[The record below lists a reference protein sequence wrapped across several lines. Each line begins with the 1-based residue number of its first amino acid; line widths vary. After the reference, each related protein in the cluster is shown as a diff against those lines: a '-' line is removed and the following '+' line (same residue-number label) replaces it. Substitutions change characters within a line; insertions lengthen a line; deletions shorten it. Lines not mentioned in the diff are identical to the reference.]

1 MFTTAKPTGLA
12 HGSDVTQT
20 PILWKN
26 KGDNATIHCRHTK
39 GESYYQMYWFRQLP
53 GENMKQILFVYT
65 NSNPDYGAGFSQEK
79 FPATKPDTHS
89 GTLTILAMKLTVFLT
104 LITHMEKQVHL
115 SFLIFLL
122 WTKGLT
128 DGSDVT
134 QTSILWKDMGDNATI
149 HCKHTKGINYYQ
161 MYWYRQLPGEM
172 MKQIV
177 FTTTTTTE
185 HKYESGFSKDKF
197 PAQKSDANTGS
208 LTVEKLQPEDSG
220 LYFCSVSQHSDA
232 GDSGS
237 CTKTQLLV
245 TGKRKEDNG
254 LFDRVQMA
262 LWI

>member
-1 MFTTAKPTGLA
+1 MPQLYPLTCL
-12 HGSDVTQT
+12 V
-20 PILWKN
+20 L
-26 KGDNATIHCRHTK
+26 TIPASTSPM
-39 GESYYQMYWFRQLP
+39 EQSYTVLKRIKMHARNWPLP
-53 GENMKQILFVYT
+53 GRRWTVLRGDSEGRHALAK
-65 NSNPDYGAGFSQEK
+65 
-79 FPATKPDTHS
+79 
-89 GTLTILAMKLTVFLT
+89 ILAMKLTVFLT

>member
-1 MFTTAKPTGLA
+1 MITAG
-12 HGSDVTQT
+12 
-20 PILWKN
+20 
-26 KGDNATIHCRHTK
+26 
-39 GESYYQMYWFRQLP
+39 
-53 GENMKQILFVYT
+53 
-65 NSNPDYGAGFSQEK
+65 
-79 FPATKPDTHS
+79 
-89 GTLTILAMKLTVFLT
+89 
-104 LITHMEKQVHL
+104 LITL
-115 SFLIFLL
+115 SAALL
-122 WTKGLT
+122 CIVGLT

-134 QTSILWKDMGDNATI
+134 QTALLWKDKGQSATMN
-149 HCKHTKGINYYQ
+149 CSHTKDGSYLQ

-177 FTTTTTTE
+177 FTTTITTE

-208 LTVEKLQPEDSG
+208 LTVLKLQPEDSG

-254 LFDRVQMA
+254 VFDRVQMA